1 MKTPFPQYK
10 PFIWQNNTGSVFVL
24 FPEWLS
30 NSLIIPLLPLRGLQR
45 LRDPIA
51 KCLMVSLVVG
61 ITQKRCGSREDDA
74 SDVRH
79 MSHLLY
85 VFQQLRPECW
95 VLNGYLVNGNYSNIL
110 LKSGEEDLVAAAS
123 RGWSLEECL
132 WWMVRLWNMI
142 QEGIAFLVFSGK
154 IQ

>member
-1 MKTPFPQYK
+1 MKTVDTLYMTKQD
-10 PFIWQNNTGSVFVL
+10 TGSVFVL

-51 KCLMVSLVVG
+51 KCLMVSSLVG

-74 SDVRH
+74 SDVRR

-85 VFQQLRPECW
+85 VFQQLRPERW
-95 VLNGYLVNGNYSNIL
+95 VLNGYLVNGNYSDIL
-110 LKSGEEDLVAAAS
+110 LKSGQEDLVTAAS
-123 RGWSLEECL
+123 RGWSLEERL
-132 WWMVRLWNMI
+132 WWMARLWNMI